1 LAGVLPFLQS
11 AVLDSA
17 SRHAVRETD
26 WDVDDLRKLA
36 AKTAGTEPPKLE
48 QIRRVT
54 GRSIVMV
61 ILLAFVA
68 YTIISAIAGV
78 GIQNLVDELKGANP
92 WWLLGALLL
101 SPVVQMAE
109 AFSTMGASI
118 QPVRYGPVLMLEYA
132 IQFIALLERAA
143 VPAVLAFYKRH
154 ALAFDRPRENHR
166 RAALGAPGFL
176 ERIENRIQIVAVND
190 EGVPAEGA
198 RLGVFPKRREKRH
211 GPGREAAIGDKSAT
225 PAKRRKKPK
234 GTSDESRDEIELG
247 HGEQMYAVLSDSAP
261 SGIPFSID
269 GSESAGNVDRF
280 TFIPFDPD
288 YDSTSFVVA
297 KNGGS
302 EGAATES
309 AEWVGWLKDESQTAY
324 ELPKGFTPLESA
336 GYSNSGLPWR
346 VRCEEDGAVMCL
358 VPEGIFTQGSNAG
371 SPNARPEHGVLLDAF
386 YIDMR
391 EVTYARYE
399 KFRDGLSDKRRI
411 PRPART
417 SKDPH
422 EPVLGVT
429 WAEARAFAHWAGKEL
444 PTEAQWEKAAR
455 GTEGFKFPWGNG
467 PFIWHRS
474 RAPGQIDLVGSFRGD
489 VSPYGVFDLA
499 GNAREW
505 CNDWYVDKYYSQLVA
520 EAGATARNPAGPKP
534 SAPAS
539 VSTAA
544 AIFTSRR
551 SRSARS
557 STRRSA
563 PPTNSL
569 RSTPTCATPPWRF
582 GSASSTSASR
592 RTPSRRG
599 SGRSRSAS
607 SATTGRSTRSA
618 ATSTGCAPVR

>member
-1 LAGVLPFLQS
+1 MIGRGRWQWMASLGLTLAVIGCGGSNDP
-11 AVLDSA
+11 
-17 SRHAVRETD
+17 
-26 WDVDDLRKLA
+26 
-36 AKTAGTEPPKLE
+36 PPKKVVRIGPDNAAA
-48 QIRRVT
+48 Q
-54 GRSIVMV
+54 
-61 ILLAFVA
+61 AA
-68 YTIISAIAGV
+68 P
-78 GIQNLVDELKGANP
+78 ANP
-92 WWLLGALLL
+92 
-101 SPVVQMAE
+101 P
-109 AFSTMGASI
+109 
-118 QPVRYGPVLMLEYA
+118 
-132 IQFIALLERAA
+132 AA
-143 VPAVLAFYKRH
+143 V
-154 ALAFDRPRENHR
+154 
-166 RAALGAPGFL
+166 AA
-176 ERIENRIQIVAVND
+176 
-190 EGVPAEGA
+190 
-198 RLGVFPKRREKRH
+198 

-324 ELPKGFTPLESA
+324 DLPKGFTPLESA

-520 EAGATARNPAGPKP
+520 EAGATARNPAGPK
-534 SAPAS
+534 
-539 VSTAA
+539 
-544 AIFTSRR
+544 
-551 SRSARS
+551 S
-557 STRRSA
+557 STEANQRVVKGGDPNWYVWARTGVGQNEHPDDIGFRCVLKLKPEGKES
-563 PPTNSL
+563 
-569 RSTPTCATPPWRF
+569 
-582 GSASSTSASR
+582 GGKDKKKSSK
-592 RTPSRRG
+592 
-599 SGRSRSAS
+599 
-607 SATTGRSTRSA
+607 
-618 ATSTGCAPVR
+618 